1 MPRSFQSRTRSL
13 VLSSQLH
20 INASMRRICKMME
33 INNRRK
39 RRGFPGFKVDSFVR
53 TQHKLIN
60 VQKKLQKLQNII
72 NAYNF

>member
-1 MPRSFQSRTRSL
+1 
-13 VLSSQLH
+13 
-20 INASMRRICKMME
+20 MME